1 MGAKGEAAVSVIESD
16 PECLFCRIVA
26 GQLPVE
32 LLHEDDEIIAFRDVN
47 PQAPFHCLVI
57 PRTHI
62 ATINDIRPAQ
72 AALTGRL
79 LLVAAQLAAA
89 HGYAEDGFRVA
100 MNCNRQA
107 GQSVYHVHLHVLA
120 GRQMTWPPG

>member
-1 MGAKGEAAVSVIESD
+1 VSAIESD

-32 LLHEDDEIIAFRDVN
+32 LLHEDTEIIAFRDVN

-62 ATINDIRPAQ
+62 ATINDIQPAQ

-89 HGYAEDGFRVA
+89 HGCAEDGFRVA

-107 GQSVYHVHLHVLA
+107 GQSVYHIHLHVLA